1 MTMNW
6 YYLEKEFYDY
16 ADDIEGV
23 NIHYLW
29 TPIGG
34 VADWENQRATRFM
47 PLMQSS
53 SSASLNPSSPGAGTT
68 DPSPALLRKKIL
80 KLPQRILD
88 PRSGTL
94 TDRYL
99 LYHYF
104 EVFQDGSRYYSPLY
118 TEKIVTAANSQPAAP
133 EAGSDSCPPPPLIA
147 TAAYADI
154 KEGATEPFAL
164 ARHLMMD

>member
-1 MTMNW
+1 MSW

-23 NIHYLW
+23 NIHYVC

-47 PLMQSS
+47 PLLQSS
-53 SSASLNPSSPGAGTT
+53 SSLSL
-68 DPSPALLRKKIL
+68 DPSTPAARATNSSLARLRQKIL

-88 PRSGTL
+88 SQSGTL

-99 LYHYF
+99 LHHYF
-104 EVFQDGSRYYSPLY
+104 EVFQDGRRYYSPLY
-118 TEKIVTAANSQPAAP
+118 TEEIVIGANTQSAAP
-133 EAGSDSCPPPPLIA
+133 DAISEDRSTPPL
-147 TAAYADI
+147 TVAYADV
-154 KEGATEPFAL
+154 KESEG
-164 ARHLMMD
+164 